1 MKRFN
6 HTLPVTSRTRP
17 GFTLVELLIVITI
30 IVALMALTISA
41 SMRFIGISEVRTTET
56 IIQKV
61 HDALDKHWKAVA
73 AKAFHDEQIPETIK
87 DAQGTVRYTQFYT
100 NTLLPLAGGDA
111 HRARVIWTKLRLR
124 QEFPMNFSEITTFT
138 ANTLPGLPMYYNAVN
153 GQSGTAEEQS
163 SACLLLAL
171 SRARSGIV
179 TNPEDFGAGT
189 IQTFSGRVKGLVDA
203 WGKPIVFT
211 RWPLNLELN
220 GLNPAK
226 TGKQVRFADPQD
238 SDGLLLSPSWYSSS
252 NRSKFESICHQ
263 ISPDSGKSAWYTVP
277 VVWSYGPDKAA
288 GLPLNFMNGNPT
300 SKDNDNI
307 YSYRLRL
314 GGS

>member
-6 HTLPVTSRTRP
+6 HTLPAASRTRP

-41 SMRFIGISEVRTTET
+41 AMRFIGVSEVRTTET
-56 IIQKV
+56 TIQKV
-61 HDALDKHWKAVA
+61 QDVFHKHWNAVA
-73 AKAFHDEQIPETIK
+73 TKAYKDEQIPEVIK

-100 NTLLPLAGGDA
+100 KVLLPLAGGDA
-111 HRARVIWTKLRLR
+111 QRARVIWTKLRLR
-124 QEFPMNFSEITTFT
+124 QEFPVSFNEITKFT
-138 ANTLPGLPMYYNAVN
+138 ADTLPGLATYYNAVK
-153 GQSGTAEEQS
+153 GQSGTPEEQS

-171 SRARSGIV
+171 SQARSGIG
-179 TNPEDFGAGT
+179 TNSEDFGAGT
-189 IQTFSGRVKGLVDA
+189 VQTFSGQVKGLIDS

-211 RWPLNLELN
+211 RWPLNPEIN

-226 TGKQVRFADPQD
+226 TGTQVRFADPQD
-238 SDGLLLSPSWYSSS
+238 PNGLLLSPSWYGSS
-252 NRSKFESICHQ
+252 NRSKFEKICHP
-263 ISPDSGKSAWYTVP
+263 ISPDAGKTAWYTVP
-277 VVWSYGPDKAA
+277 VIWSFGPDKKR
-288 GLPLNFMNGNPT
+288 GQSLTDMSGPT
-300 SKDNDNI
+300 SADNDNI